1 MFLGCE
7 HFYKTSFDQ
16 EEETKMEI
24 AVSDQA
30 AEVLLQKV
38 GDDKAFVIALNE
50 EVEESSM
57 SDHSCAKGSQFQI
70 IPLFADVDADLIPME
85 NPTFNVYT
93 SEEAAPLF
101 VEEVTMDFN
110 PRLNS
115 FQLMCDNQYIDS
127 NIKLKNYFFS

>member
-1 MFLGCE
+1 
-7 HFYKTSFDQ
+7 
-16 EEETKMEI
+16 MEI

-30 AEVLLQKV
+30 TEVLLQKV

-101 VEEVTMDFN
+101 VEAVTMDFN

-115 FQLMCDNQYIDS
+115 FQLMCDNQYVDS

>member
-1 MFLGCE
+1 
-7 HFYKTSFDQ
+7 
-16 EEETKMEI
+16 MEI
-24 AVSDQA
+24 VVSDQA

-50 EVEESSM
+50 EVEALAM

-70 IPLFADVDADLIPME
+70 IPLFADVDANLVPME
-85 NPTFNVYT
+85 NSTFTVYT
-93 SEEAAPLF
+93 SEEAAPLLID
-101 VEEVTMDFN
+101 EVTMDFD

-115 FQLMCDNQYIDS
+115 FQLISDNQPIDS

>member
-1 MFLGCE
+1 
-7 HFYKTSFDQ
+7 
-16 EEETKMEI
+16 MEI
-24 AVSDQA
+24 VVSDQA

-50 EVEESSM
+50 EVEASAM

-70 IPLFADVDADLIPME
+70 IPLFTGVDANLVPME
-85 NPTFNVYT
+85 NSTFTVYT
-93 SEEAAPLF
+93 SKEAATLL
-101 VEEVTMDFN
+101 VEEVKMDFN

-115 FQLMCDNQYIDS
+115 FQLISDNQLIDS